1 MRVTPIDATLA
12 DTAAFCEAYGVELD
26 ESANC
31 IVVAGT
37 RGEVT
42 TYAACMVL
50 ATTRLDVNGTV
61 RRLLG
66 ARRAS
71 FAPMD
76 DAVAL
81 TGMEYG
87 GITPIGLP
95 DDWALLIDARVAA
108 LPSAIVGAGIRG
120 AKLSL
125 PGRPRGTPGAQVIDE
140 LGREVPPPDPRPL
153 PREGGALVASRS
165 HTTLRPILA
174 ARAKVAHLVAR
185 PTKRPSRHL
194 AASDRAV
201 RRGCRGCRSPART
214 SSTG

>member
-1 MRVTPIDATLA
+1 MPDLDFSPALSRTDLLAPPVHNRLAQLDDALSAQVRVTPIDATLA
-12 DTAAFCEAYGVELD
+12 DTAAFCAAYGVALD
-26 ESANC
+26 ASANC

-125 PGRPRGTPGAQVIDE
+125 PGSVLAALPGAQVIDE
-140 LGREVPPPDPRPL
+140 LGRE
-153 PREGGALVASRS
+153 
-165 HTTLRPILA
+165 I
-174 ARAKVAHLVAR
+174 
-185 PTKRPSRHL
+185 
-194 AASDRAV
+194 
-201 RRGCRGCRSPART
+201 PA
-214 SSTG
+214 G